1 VRFLVDANLSP
12 RVAEWLR
19 NEGHDAVHV
28 FDLGLSQAGDHQIL
42 QEAARGRQVL
52 VTVDLDFGEILA
64 RSEGRTSVLIL
75 RLRSTGT
82 ASVVRRLDV
91 ALPQA
96 AAALGEGAVV
106 TVGEGSLRV
115 RRLPPGR

>member
-1 VRFLVDANLSP
+1 VCFLVDANLSP

-64 RSEGRTSVLIL
+64 RSEGRTSV
-75 RLRSTGT
+75 
-82 ASVVRRLDV
+82 VRRLDV